1 MINTFYFV
9 LVIAGS
15 TLSESRFFF
24 IFSVLGFE
32 TYCHTHWASCVIKS
46 VLRDILWAVLT
57 LSTYPLSVTSRKVS
71 SSNQTVAIAEK
82 AAEAR
87 SGFLYYFWGRCTVHL
102 RLAGKLRRDY
112 SGFVYSSSVCLAQIN
127 IHKKGTKKAQ
137 VMTTKDRNE
146 KNRRLIRWYVNSLTL
161 LCNFLEALWVRMLAL
176 PLSFG
181 QKI

>member
-1 MINTFYFV
+1 MICLYLYNNTV
-9 LVIAGS
+9 
-15 TLSESRFFF
+15 
-24 IFSVLGFE
+24 
-32 TYCHTHWASCVIKS
+32 CHTHWASCVIKS

-102 RLAGKLRRDY
+102 ILAGKLRWDC
-112 SGFVYSSSVCLAQIN
+112 SGFVYSSSVCLAQFN
-127 IHKKGTKKAQ
+127 IHKKGTKKAKSWQ
-137 VMTTKDRNE
+137 LKKEMK
-146 KNRRLIRWYVNSLTL
+146 KNWRLIRWYFNSLTL